1 MLGGEVTRESH
12 SPVGRNPDLAA
23 PKTSL
28 CVTDPKKGGL
38 SVGDLE
44 PRARSCRTG
53 EEQHLAFVRLCKL
66 LGWWPDVAVSL

>member
-1 MLGGEVTRESH
+1 MLGGEVTLQSH
-12 SPVGRNPDLAA
+12 SLVEHNPDLAA

-38 SVGDLE
+38 SVEELE
-44 PRARSCRTG
+44 PRAGSCRT